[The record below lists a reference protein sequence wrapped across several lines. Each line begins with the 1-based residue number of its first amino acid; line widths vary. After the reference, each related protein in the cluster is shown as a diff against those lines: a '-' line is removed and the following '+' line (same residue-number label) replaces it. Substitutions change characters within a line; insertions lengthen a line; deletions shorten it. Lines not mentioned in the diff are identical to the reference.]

1 MCSAVTLLLPVLVA
15 VAKLRKPKHH
25 HDYMRKPMIFRVQC
39 VLVLAALLVGGTPD
53 WAAANHKMKQWLKQH
68 NKGKPKAQRI
78 TVSRGYGYLTS
89 YWRNFIKYGSV
100 EDAPRAPK
108 SCKIPEPAA
117 ARAAV
122 LVKSGE
128 EVTTRVRGKDFT
140 YHSYYTSIEQA
151 CERCPE
157 LEQIRADHNA
167 THAHLLVAMHKADP
181 TLVYRKIFFKHTLTP
196 AELLERSGFGAE
208 ALQKLRADPDF
219 LKKIIFIDEAS
230 IVISDKTRSDV
241 HAWCDKY
248 DLSFTDVCPIPLH
261 KGEEIV
267 VRWIC
272 AVSAHEAFADK
283 GGLVYFEFTTGT
295 TNIHRRVNTKLDGST
310 TDHNFAYMVSLLHQ
324 PKAVVAIAVNLV
336 PAVGNRQP

>member
-1 MCSAVTLLLPVLVA
+1 
-15 VAKLRKPKHH
+15 
-25 HDYMRKPMIFRVQC
+25 MIFRVQC

-78 TVSRGYGYLTS
+78 TVSRGYGYLKS

-167 THAHLLVAMHKADP
+167 THAQLLVAMHKADP

-230 IVISDKTRSDV
+230 IVISDKTERWGSRSCARGYTRCCLQQRRALNKQRHQQV
-241 HAWCDKY
+241 HHTPTHPRSILPQQNTEKHGSKRPSKLQQ
-248 DLSFTDVCPIPLH
+248 LSLRTNFKLGLTLLSRC
-261 KGEEIV
+261 GEV
-267 VRWIC
+267 
-272 AVSAHEAFADK
+272 
-283 GGLVYFEFTTGT
+283 T
-295 TNIHRRVNTKLDGST
+295 
-310 TDHNFAYMVSLLHQ
+310 
-324 PKAVVAIAVNLV
+324 P
-336 PAVGNRQP
+336 RQKQLQATRLAP